1 MVNEPEKED
10 AIAILRGIK
19 ANYETHHGV
28 KISDASVI
36 AAVDLS
42 MRYIAD
48 RRLPDKAIDL
58 LDEAAASVKMGM
70 TSLPDDLLK
79 LERKIGQLEI
89 EKQALLLEQK
99 ESSD

>member
-19 ANYETHHGV
+19 GNYETHHGV
-28 KISDASVI
+28 KISDAAVI

-42 MRYIAD
+42 IRYIAD

-58 LDEAAASVKMGM
+58 LDEAAASVKM
-70 TSLPDDLLK
+70 
-79 LERKIGQLEI
+79 
-89 EKQALLLEQK
+89 
-99 ESSD
+99 